1 MSTGWHCFLDGN
13 RRNSD
18 KGKFDNVN
26 SRKYNEQDNTLRTN
40 YTLSVSSNSLILLY
54 KLPF

>member
-1 MSTGWHCFLDGN
+1 MSTGWHCFVDGN

>member
-1 MSTGWHCFLDGN
+1 MSTGWHCFVDGN

-18 KGKFDNVN
+18 EGKFDNVN